1 MRLAAA
7 DLGERL
13 VGGRGPDERRAVVV
27 RSGRRA
33 RSSTRRRAA
42 PPGDADASAAEIGA
56 RPVAEQ
62 GTQPAER
69 LLPARR
75 SGAGSRLDPLSR
87 SRRRDGR
94 ARRGPRSARRP
105 CRVGVARGSKCR
117 PASDER
123 LARRPACE
131 AKRLQ
136 TPGRGCRPLSP
147 IRDPRTATYERRPD
161 MEPRSTN
168 RETRRNGTVARPP
181 RRPAPIHPTTGAGP
195 TNRIRRSSPNAQDPE
210 DCAMRSIRIPGRH
223 ASDPGSP
230 QEHEERPRAR
240 HRPRAPETGE
250 RSAALFTPV
259 STAHG

>member
-1 MRLAAA
+1 MSVSSAVAVQTNGAPLSF
-7 DLGERL
+7 
-13 VGGRGPDERRAVVV
+13 GRGGEHDPRHDDERRHPVTRMRPPPRSV
-27 RSGRRA
+27 RDRWLNRA
-33 RSSTRRRAA
+33 RSPRSDCSRPEGQVPA
-42 PPGDADASAAEIGA
+42 P
-56 RPVAEQ
+56 
-62 GTQPAER
+62 
-69 LLPARR
+69 
-75 SGAGSRLDPLSR
+75 GSDPLSR

-147 IRDPRTATYERRPD
+147 RRDPRTATYERRPD